1 MEEPRTED
9 MLALMARLQRLR
21 RLTQSAGEGKEVP
34 QETPLPF
41 AEEKGERILMTAI
54 PFLDWA
60 YQKDLY
66 VIVRLMEMRRM
77 LSGGLLQARSKEA
90 VPPALRRRQMLSA
103 IRPCLSAEEQ
113 RQLDTVL
120 KVMDATSILEGKDIY
135 HGGNLEKTGSTGIGR
150 GTHSPVAGSAERK

>member
-1 MEEPRTED
+1 MTLAFFFAGSHIFFRTGKKEWKGLEEPRTED

-60 YQKDLY
+60 YQKDL
-66 VIVRLMEMRRM
+66 
-77 LSGGLLQARSKEA
+77 
-90 VPPALRRRQMLSA
+90 
-103 IRPCLSAEEQ
+103 
-113 RQLDTVL
+113 
-120 KVMDATSILEGKDIY
+120 
-135 HGGNLEKTGSTGIGR
+135 
-150 GTHSPVAGSAERK
+150 

>member
-90 VPPALRRRQMLSA
+90 APPVLRRRQMLSA
-103 IRPCLSAEEQ
+103 IRPCLSEEEQ

-120 KVMDATSILEGKDIY
+120 KVMDAKSILGGKDI
-135 HGGNLEKTGSTGIGR
+135 
-150 GTHSPVAGSAERK
+150 